1 MGRQAKFTS
10 DQFLDAALALVANK
24 GPAAATMAHVAKSL
38 GAPIGSVYHRF
49 DSRNLLLARL
59 WLRAVDSFQAGFLD
73 ALRRGE
79 GLKAALH
86 TPRWV
91 RAHPR
96 EARVLLLHR
105 REELMGGDWPGQV
118 TEHAA
123 KLSRELDDG
132 LREFTNRTF
141 GVISHANLRRVTF
154 ALIDV
159 PYAAVSRHLRKGETP
174 PHVVDV
180 FVQDT
185 YVTIMGRDT

>member
-1 MGRQAKFTS
+1 MGRQAQFTS
-10 DQFLDAALALVANK
+10 DQFLDAALALVADN

-49 DSRNLLLARL
+49 DSKNLLLARL

-73 ALRRGE
+73 ALRHGK
-79 GLKAALH
+79 GLQAALH

-91 RAHPR
+91 RARPR

-105 REELMGGDWPGQV
+105 REELMGGDWPAQV
-118 TEHAA
+118 TDHASR
-123 KLSRELDDG
+123 LSGELDDG

-141 GVISHANLRRVTF
+141 GVISHANLRRATF

-159 PYAAVSRHLRKGETP
+159 PYAAVARHLRKGEVP

-180 FVQDT
+180 FIQDT